1 MKNLKKC
8 IAAKLKSAAGE
19 SLAEV
24 LIALLIAAMAM
35 AMLATAI
42 SSTARIVT
50 RSKTAM
56 KEYYDGNNALEAASS
71 GNEYTEVIGLTIVFD
86 GVWLTDPEG
95 PDDDSESFDVSGFWN
110 KKSGEKVPVISYK
123 LSS

>member
-1 MKNLKKC
+1 MKNMKKR

-50 RSKTAM
+50 RSKSTMAN
-56 KEYYDGNNALEAASS
+56 YYNENNKLDAASS
-71 GNEYTEVIGLTIVFD
+71 GGSGITIVFD
-86 GVWLTDPEG
+86 GVQLTDEPSAG
-95 PDDDSESFDVSGFWN
+95 STFSVYAFQNAS
-110 KKSGEKVPVISYK
+110 STKVPVISYK

>member
-1 MKNLKKC
+1 MKNLKKR

-56 KEYYDGNNALEAASS
+56 KEYYDGNNALEAASPS
-71 GNEYTEVIGLTIVFD
+71 DDDHPITIVFD
-86 GVWLTDPEG
+86 GVQLTDETSADG
-95 PDDDSESFDVSGFWN
+95 SFSVYVFQNEHS
-110 KKSGEKVPVISYK
+110 KKVPVISYK